1 MKVKRNL
8 ENYILHLDNFIS
20 KETCEKTLF
29 EMKNIN
35 YRQHTFYSSK
45 GESHTRSGSKELEI
59 SYDNVSTKKEI
70 MDRLWYGLKKYMQYL
85 DFHWFDS
92 WRGYSEIRFNRY
104 SETQKM
110 AFHMD
115 HIHSLFDDNRGIP
128 TLSCVGLLNDD
139 YEGGEFIMF
148 DNHEIKFKQGDLII
162 FPSNFLYPHKVEP
175 VTRGT
180 RYSFVSWVW

>member
-8 ENYILHLDNFIS
+8 ENYILHLDNFIP
-20 KETCEKTLF
+20 KDTCEKTLI

-35 YRQHTFYSSK
+35 YHQHTFYNSY
-45 GESHTRSGSKELEI
+45 GESHTKSGSKEL
-59 SYDNVSTKKEI
+59 
-70 MDRLWYGLKKYMQYL
+70 
-85 DFHWFDS
+85 DFYWFDS
-92 WRGYSEIRFNRY
+92 WRGYSDIRFNRY

-115 HIHSLFDDNRGIP
+115 HIHSLFDDKKGIP
-128 TLSCVGLLNDD
+128 ILSCIGLLNDD

-175 VTRGT
+175 VMRGI